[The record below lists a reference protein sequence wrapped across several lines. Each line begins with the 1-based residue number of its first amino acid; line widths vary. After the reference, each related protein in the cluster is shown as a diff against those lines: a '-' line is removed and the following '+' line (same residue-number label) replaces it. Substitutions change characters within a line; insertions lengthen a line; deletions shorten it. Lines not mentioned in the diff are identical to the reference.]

1 MLELIR
7 KKAGNNRIVI
17 LGFGIEGQSTLRY
30 LLDKGLKNP
39 VVVADKNA
47 QILQNDLIKSNPEI
61 AIISGDDYLAHLK
74 TDDFIIKSPGVALQY
89 ARPELKNHSQTSLF
103 LEQFGAQTIGIT
115 GTKGKSTTST
125 MIYRI
130 LKEQEKDAVL
140 VGNIG
145 LPAFDFLP
153 KISDETMIVYEL
165 SAHQLQCVSH
175 GPHQAILL
183 NLMPEHLDFFG
194 EVDHYY
200 RAKCHIFSSFRSGF
214 FAFANEE
221 TITKAPVSIPNPP
234 KITQQTSEGIF
245 LDNTKIL
252 GSEELKYLAGKHH
265 INNIV
270 AVIELV
276 LYLNLSLEKAL
287 ESIRNFKP
295 LPHRQEL
302 LGEKHGLRFINDSI
316 STIPQSAIYAVKAF
330 EKIDYLIIGGFDRG
344 IDYTSLVDF
353 LSVSTFRRVYFLG
366 ASGERILKAL
376 MGRNTRFNFGYS
388 WHPQLQNIKNE
399 LLGLTEGTVLLSP
412 AAASYDAFS
421 NFEERGN
428 YFRQIFLELG

>member
-1 MLELIR
+1 
-7 KKAGNNRIVI
+7 
-17 LGFGIEGQSTLRY
+17 
-30 LLDKGLKNP
+30 
-39 VVVADKNA
+39 
-47 QILQNDLIKSNPEI
+47 
-61 AIISGDDYLAHLK
+61 
-74 TDDFIIKSPGVALQY
+74 
-89 ARPELKNHSQTSLF
+89 
-103 LEQFGAQTIGIT
+103 
-115 GTKGKSTTST
+115 
-125 MIYRI
+125 
-130 LKEQEKDAVL
+130 
-140 VGNIG
+140 
-145 LPAFDFLP
+145 
-153 KISDETMIVYEL
+153 
-165 SAHQLQCVSH
+165 
-175 GPHQAILL
+175 
-183 NLMPEHLDFFG
+183 
-194 EVDHYY
+194 
-200 RAKCHIFSSFRSGF
+200 
-214 FAFANEE
+214 
-221 TITKAPVSIPNPP
+221 
-234 KITQQTSEGIF
+234 
-245 LDNTKIL
+245 
-252 GSEELKYLAGKHH
+252 LKYLAGKHH